1 MLTKQLRGRDFI
13 SLMDYSREELE
24 TILDVSLD
32 LKRKLAMGEEAEL
45 LKNKTLAMVFANPS
59 TRIRTSFEAAM
70 TQLGGHAQFHTPEVM
85 QIAHHET
92 WIDTARVLDR
102 YVEGI
107 MIRMYGLEKY
117 GMARDI
123 LNVMAEAAE
132 IPVFNALD
140 DKEHPFQIMADLMTM
155 IEKLGPNWR
164 EKKIV
169 MSWAYSERVKSAGVP
184 QTMAIAASLL
194 GMNLTLAYPKK
205 YDVDPDYMAFA
216 NKAAEQSGAKINV
229 VNDVFE
235 ASKGADVIYAKS
247 WGSFLMKPEE
257 DQEYRKQFKNDWRIS
272 KKHFDLANKQAI
284 FMHCLPAD
292 RNFEVTDEII
302 DGPMSVVYDEAENRL
317 HTEKAILALSMRQG

>member
-59 TRIRTSFEAAM
+59 TRTRTSFEAAM
-70 TQLGGHAQFHTPEVM
+70 TQLGGHAQFHTPQVM

-92 WIDTARVLDR
+92 WIDTAKVLDR

-117 GMARDI
+117 GMAREI

-155 IEKLGPNWR
+155 VEKLGPNWR

-205 YDVDPDYMAFA
+205 YDVDPEYMAFA

-257 DQEYRKQFKNDWRIS
+257 DQEYRKQFKDDWCIS
-272 KKHFDLANKQAI
+272 KKHFELANKQAI

>member
-1 MLTKQLRGRDFI
+1 
-13 SLMDYSREELE
+13 
-24 TILDVSLD
+24 
-32 LKRKLAMGEEAEL
+32 
-45 LKNKTLAMVFANPS
+45 
-59 TRIRTSFEAAM
+59 
-70 TQLGGHAQFHTPEVM
+70 
-85 QIAHHET
+85 
-92 WIDTARVLDR
+92 
-102 YVEGI
+102 
-107 MIRMYGLEKY
+107 
-117 GMARDI
+117 
-123 LNVMAEAAE
+123 MAEAAD

-140 DKEHPFQIMADLMTM
+140 DKEHPFQIMADIMTM

-164 EKKIV
+164 EKKVV

-184 QTMAIAASLL
+184 QTMAVAASLL
-194 GMNLTLAYPKK
+194 GMNLTFAYPKK
-205 YDVDPDYMAFA
+205 YDVDPEYMAFA

-235 ASKGADVIYAKS
+235 ASKDADVIYAKS

-257 DQEYRKQFKNDWRIS
+257 DQEYRKQFKNDWCIS

-284 FMHCLPAD
+284 FMHCQPAD

>member
-59 TRIRTSFEAAM
+59 TRTRTSFEAAM
-70 TQLGGHAQFHTPEVM
+70 TQLGGHAQFHTPQVM

-123 LNVMAEAAE
+123 LNVMAEAAD

-140 DKEHPFQIMADLMTM
+140 DKEHPFQIMADIMTM

-164 EKKIV
+164 EKKVV

-184 QTMAIAASLL
+184 QTMAVAASLL
-194 GMNLTLAYPKK
+194 GMNLTFAYPKK
-205 YDVDPDYMAFA
+205 YDVDPEYMAFA

-235 ASKGADVIYAKS
+235 ASKDADVIYAKS

-257 DQEYRKQFKNDWRIS
+257 DQEYRKQFKNDWCIS

>member
-1 MLTKQLRGRDFI
+1 
-13 SLMDYSREELE
+13 MDYSREELE

-59 TRIRTSFEAAM
+59 TRTRTSFEAAM
-70 TQLGGHAQFHTPEVM
+70 TQLGGHAQFHTPQVM

-123 LNVMAEAAE
+123 LNVMAEAAD

-140 DKEHPFQIMADLMTM
+140 DKEHPFQIMADIMTM

-164 EKKIV
+164 EKKVV

-184 QTMAIAASLL
+184 QTMAVAASLL
-194 GMNLTLAYPKK
+194 GMNLTFAYPKK
-205 YDVDPDYMAFA
+205 YDVDPEYMAFA

-235 ASKGADVIYAKS
+235 ASKDADVIYAKS

-257 DQEYRKQFKNDWRIS
+257 DQEYRKQFKDDWCIS

>member
-59 TRIRTSFEAAM
+59 TRTRTSFEAAM

-205 YDVDPDYMAFA
+205 YDVDLDYMAFA

>member
-1 MLTKQLRGRDFI
+1 MLTKKLRGRDFI

-32 LKRKLAMGEEAEL
+32 LKRKLAMGEECEV

-59 TRIRTSFEAAM
+59 TRTRTSFEAAM
-70 TQLGGHAQFHTPEVM
+70 TQLGGHAQFHTPQVM

-92 WIDTARVLDR
+92 WIDTAKVLDR

-132 IPVFNALD
+132 IPLFNALD
-140 DKEHPFQIMADLMTM
+140 DKEHPFQIMADIMTM

-216 NKAAEQSGAKINV
+216 NKAAEESEAKINV
-229 VNDVFE
+229 VNDVYE

-257 DQEYRKQFKNDWRIS
+257 DQEHRKQFKDDWCIS
-272 KKHFDLANKQAI
+272 QKHFDLANKQAS

-292 RNFEVTDEII
+292 RNLEVKDEII
-302 DGPMSVVYDEAENRL
+302 DGPMSVVYDQAENRL

>member
-1 MLTKQLRGRDFI
+1 MLTKKLRGRDFI

-24 TILDVSLD
+24 TILDVSLE

-59 TRIRTSFEAAM
+59 TRTRTSFEAAM
-70 TQLGGHAQFHTPEVM
+70 TQLGGHAQFHTPQVM

-92 WIDTARVLDR
+92 WIDTAKVLDR

-140 DKEHPFQIMADLMTM
+140 DKEHPFQIMADIMTM

-184 QTMAIAASLL
+184 QTMAIAASLV

-257 DQEYRKQFKNDWRIS
+257 DQEYRKQFKDDWRIS
-272 KKHFDLANKQAI
+272 KRHFDLANKQAI

>member
-1 MLTKQLRGRDFI
+1 
-13 SLMDYSREELE
+13 MDYSREELE

-32 LKRKLAMGEEAEL
+32 LKRKLAMGEEHEL

-59 TRIRTSFEAAM
+59 TRTRTSFEAAM
-70 TQLGGHAQFHTPEVM
+70 TQLGGHAQFHTPQVM

-92 WIDTARVLDR
+92 WIDTAKVLDR

-140 DKEHPFQIMADLMTM
+140 DKEHPFQILADIMTM

-164 EKKIV
+164 EKKVV

-184 QTMAIAASLL
+184 QTMAVAASLL

-216 NKAAEQSGAKINV
+216 NKAAEESGAKIEV
-229 VNDVFE
+229 VNDIYE

-247 WGSFLMKPEE
+247 WGSFLMDKEE
-257 DQEYRKQFKNDWRIS
+257 DKEYRKQFKDDWCIS
-272 KKHFDLANKQAI
+272 KKHFDLANKRAT

-292 RNFEVTDEII
+292 RNLEVKDEII

-317 HTEKAILALSMRQG
+317 HTEKAVLALSMR

>member
-32 LKRKLAMGEEAEL
+32 LKRKLAMGEEVEL

-59 TRIRTSFEAAM
+59 TRTRTSFEAAM

-247 WGSFLMKPEE
+247 WGSFLMKSEE

>member
-1 MLTKQLRGRDFI
+1 MLTKKLRGRDFI

-24 TILDVSLD
+24 TILDVSLE

-59 TRIRTSFEAAM
+59 TRTRTSFEAAM
-70 TQLGGHAQFHTPEVM
+70 TQLGGHAQFHTPQVM

-92 WIDTARVLDR
+92 WIDTAKVLDR

-117 GMARDI
+117 GMAREI

-140 DKEHPFQIMADLMTM
+140 DKEHPFQIMADIMTM

-164 EKKIV
+164 EKKVV

-205 YDVDPDYMAFA
+205 YDVDPDYMEFA
-216 NKAAEQSGAKINV
+216 NKAAAQSGAKINV

-257 DQEYRKQFKNDWRIS
+257 DQEYRKQFKDDWRIS

-292 RNFEVTDEII
+292 RNLEVTDEII

-317 HTEKAILALSMRQG
+317 HTEKAVLALSMRQG

>member
-24 TILDVSLD
+24 TILDVSLE

-59 TRIRTSFEAAM
+59 TRTRTSFEAAM
-70 TQLGGHAQFHTPEVM
+70 TQLGGHAQFHTPQVM

-92 WIDTARVLDR
+92 WIDTAKVLDR

-140 DKEHPFQIMADLMTM
+140 DKEHPFQIMADIMTM

-257 DQEYRKQFKNDWRIS
+257 DQEYRKQFKDDWCIS
-272 KKHFDLANKQAI
+272 KRHFDLANKQAI

>member
-59 TRIRTSFEAAM
+59 TRTRTSFEAAM
-70 TQLGGHAQFHTPEVM
+70 TQLGGHAQFHTPQVM

-123 LNVMAEAAE
+123 LNVMAEAAD

>member
-1 MLTKQLRGRDFI
+1 MLTKKLRGRDFI

-59 TRIRTSFEAAM
+59 TRTRTSFEAAM
-70 TQLGGHAQFHTPEVM
+70 TQLGGHAQFHTPQVM

-92 WIDTARVLDR
+92 WIDTAKVLDR

-140 DKEHPFQIMADLMTM
+140 DKEHPFQIMADIMTM

-257 DQEYRKQFKNDWRIS
+257 DQEYRKQFKDDWRIS

-317 HTEKAILALSMRQG
+317 HTTKAILALSMRQG

>member
-59 TRIRTSFEAAM
+59 TRTRTSFEAAM

-140 DKEHPFQIMADLMTM
+140 DKEHPFQIMTDLMTM

-164 EKKIV
+164 EKKVV

>member
-32 LKRKLAMGEEAEL
+32 LKRKLAMGEEVEL

-59 TRIRTSFEAAM
+59 TRTRTSFEAAM
-70 TQLGGHAQFHTPEVM
+70 TQLGGHAQFHTPQVM

-123 LNVMAEAAE
+123 LNVMAEAAD

-140 DKEHPFQIMADLMTM
+140 DKEHPFQIMADIMTM

-164 EKKIV
+164 EKKVV

-184 QTMAIAASLL
+184 QTMAVAASLL
-194 GMNLTLAYPKK
+194 GMNLTFAYPKK
-205 YDVDPDYMAFA
+205 YDVDPEYMAFA
-216 NKAAEQSGAKINV
+216 NKSAEQSGAKINV

-235 ASKGADVIYAKS
+235 ASKDADVIYAKS

-257 DQEYRKQFKNDWRIS
+257 DQEYRKQFKDDWCIS

>member
-1 MLTKQLRGRDFI
+1 MLTKKLRGRDFI
-13 SLMDYSREELE
+13 SLMNYSREELE

-32 LKRKLAMGEEAEL
+32 LKRKLAMGEECEV

-59 TRIRTSFEAAM
+59 TRTRTSFEAAM
-70 TQLGGHAQFHTPEVM
+70 TQLGGHAQFHTPQVM

-92 WIDTARVLDR
+92 WIDTAKVLDR

-123 LNVMAEAAE
+123 LSVMADAAE

-216 NKAAEQSGAKINV
+216 NKVAEESGAKIDV

-235 ASKGADVIYAKS
+235 ASKSADVIYAKS
-247 WGSFLMKPEE
+247 WGSFMMSKEE
-257 DQEYRKQFKNDWRIS
+257 DQEYRKQFKDNWCIA
-272 KKHFDLANKQAI
+272 KKHFDLANKQAS

-292 RNFEVTDEII
+292 RNLEVKDEII
-302 DGPMSVVYDEAENRL
+302 DGPMSVVYDQAENRL

>member
-1 MLTKQLRGRDFI
+1 MLTKRLRGRDFI

-32 LKRKLAMGEEAEL
+32 LKRKLALGEEHEL
-45 LKNKTLAMVFANPS
+45 LKNKTLAMIFANPS
-59 TRIRTSFEAAM
+59 TRTRTSFEAAM

-92 WIDTARVLDR
+92 WIDTAKVLDR

-117 GMARDI
+117 GMARDV

-132 IPVFNALD
+132 IPIFNALD
-140 DKEHPFQIMADLMTM
+140 DKEHPFQILADIMTV

-169 MSWAYSERVKSAGVP
+169 LSWAYSERVKSAGVP
-184 QTMAIAASLL
+184 QTMAVAASLL

-216 NKAAEQSGAKINV
+216 NKASEKSGAKIEV
-229 VNDVFE
+229 VNDIYE

-247 WGSFLMKPEE
+247 WGSFLMTKEE
-257 DQEYRKQFKNDWRIS
+257 DVEYRKPFKDDWCIS
-272 KKHFDLANKQAI
+272 KKHFDLANKRAI

-292 RNFEVTDEII
+292 RNLEVKDEII

-317 HTEKAILALSMRQG
+317 HTEKAVLALSMR